1 MKIFLFVGRLLS
13 GILAITSGIVTLAFN
28 DVTYTI
34 LNEMPVWG
42 KCLFISLSIIIGI
55 FLIAS
60 IIYDAIKIYAKDCH
74 THRFKYQSKKFI
86 DYFTKWYSKPG
97 TLSIICDD
105 LDWIKTDKCNSIYNQ
120 LLSKSEEQKLNLYLG
135 NGYNSAIV
143 LELKRAG
150 AKIFHAPHN
159 IIQYYTFSCLEVMGN
174 AASRIIVRTKHND
187 DRDFVIFDEIN
198 NTYVTELLNAFLE
211 TSNMEIVT

>member
-13 GILAITSGIVTLAFN
+13 GILAIASGIVTLVFN

-34 LNEMPVWG
+34 LNKMTVWG
-42 KCLFISLSIIIGI
+42 KCFFICSSIIIGV

-60 IIYDAIKIYAKDCH
+60 IIYDAIKTCAKDSH
-74 THRFKYQSKKFI
+74 THRFKYQSKIFI

-105 LDWIKTDKCNSIYNQ
+105 LDWVKTDKNNSIYNQ
-120 LLSKSEEQKLNLYLG
+120 LLSKSGEQKLNLYLG
-135 NGYNSAIV
+135 TGYDSAIV
-143 LELKRAG
+143 FELRCAG
-150 AKIFHAPHN
+150 AKVFHAPKN

-187 DRDFVIFDEIN
+187 ERDFVIFDEIN

>member
-1 MKIFLFVGRLLS
+1 MTVF
-13 GILAITSGIVTLAFN
+13 
-28 DVTYTI
+28 
-34 LNEMPVWG
+34 G
-42 KCLFISLSIIIGI
+42 KCLFICLSIIIGL
-55 FLIAS
+55 FLIVS
-60 IIYDAIKIYAKDCH
+60 IVYDAIKLYAKDCH
-74 THRFKYQSKKFI
+74 THRLKSQSKKFI

-105 LDWIKTDKCNSIYNQ
+105 LDWVKTDESNSIYAQ
-120 LLSKSEEQKLNLYLG
+120 LLSKSRERKLKLYLG
-135 NGYNSAIV
+135 YGYDSAIV

-150 AKIFHAPHN
+150 AKVFHAPHN

-187 DRDFVIFDEIN
+187 DRGFVIFDEIN

-211 TSNMEIVT
+211 TSNMEIVK